1 MGHMSYE
8 EACEAGYDGPSPSEE
23 RRLANRR
30 RRNAMLDP
38 RDPDYDETLEEGY
51 SEEEPEAEEPD
62 DEEEQ
67 DDESDD

>member
-1 MGHMSYE
+1 MPRMSYE
-8 EACEAGYDGPSPSEE
+8 EACDAGYDGPSPFEE

-51 SEEEPEAEEPD
+51 SEEEPEPD
-62 DEEEQ
+62 ESDEEEQ
-67 DDESDD
+67 GDET